1 MLELIHVPGVGFR
14 RQPWVDHAQ
23 LDAGLHIPVMDGREL
38 FRNAVELMPEAIRAV
53 LADHGLEV
61 ADLDLVIA
69 HQANARIVEAVRKAL
84 GMDPD
89 VVPMNID
96 RYGNTTAATLPILL
110 HEMRQQGKVP
120 PGALVCLTAFG
131 AGAHWGASLYRE
143 PLDGDPGSSRAV
155 TWSAMPRIRAAN
167 IEEHKELTRHQL
179 LDATRQLLAEV
190 GYEILT
196 MGDIAAAV
204 GIGRTTIYQY
214 FRDKE
219 DVLASLVEETLP
231 QVVEDIIA
239 SVPEDLPVEGR
250 LTALAEATVGFVA
263 SDPVLGLVLHRDVSK
278 LSESTQERISGAHR
292 DLSAE
297 IARLYT
303 VGRRGGTLPGATA
316 PIGGPVHPGPDHVVG
331 ACPGRRPRSAV
342 GGGRDHRRHGGFPAP
357 RVVGAVTRTV
367 FTGGSV
373 FDGTGHPAR
382 SG

>member
-1 MLELIHVPGVGFR
+1 
-14 RQPWVDHAQ
+14 
-23 LDAGLHIPVMDGREL
+23 
-38 FRNAVELMPEAIRAV
+38 
-53 LADHGLEV
+53 
-61 ADLDLVIA
+61 
-69 HQANARIVEAVRKAL
+69 
-84 GMDPD
+84 
-89 VVPMNID
+89 
-96 RYGNTTAATLPILL
+96 
-110 HEMRQQGKVP
+110 
-120 PGALVCLTAFG
+120 
-131 AGAHWGASLYRE
+131 
-143 PLDGDPGSSRAV
+143 
-155 TWSAMPRIRAAN
+155 MPRIRASN

-219 DVLASLVEETLP
+219 DVLASLVEDTLP

-303 VGRRGGTLPGATA
+303 VGVEEGRFRALPPRLVGRFIQDLIMSSARALVDA
-316 PIGGPVHPGPDHVVG
+316 PDP
-331 ACPGRRPRSAV
+331 AF
-342 GGGRDHRRHGGFPAP
+342 GGGRDHRRHGGFPAL
-357 RVVGAVTRTV
+357 RALGAVTRTV

-373 FDGTGHPAR
+373 FDGTGHPPSPGDVVIEDGLVVDVGSGLDGDEQVDCSGRTILPGLFDTHVHFMISGIDMWGMLQTPLSYRFFQAAGNLEATLAVGITTAPRRRRRRRRAAQGGGGRAASRPADAGVDRNAQPDRRAR
-382 SG
+382 RSLAGLRGHRSTLPCLAG